1 LADEVDEVTN
11 QTDVEFGPREA
22 PRPRVPA
29 GQKRAK
35 ARPAK
40 TK

>member
-11 QTDVEFGPREA
+11 QTDVEFGPRET
-22 PRPRVPA
+22 PRPRAPA
-29 GQKRAK
+29 RKKAAK
-35 ARPAK
+35 ARSAK